1 MISGRIKFFSV
12 LREAAGCSES
22 EWEIKEGANVEELL
36 AHLQAKMPN
45 LAKWIDSAWLA
56 VNRRYATPE
65 QVLQDGDEVALFPP
79 VSGG

>member
-1 MISGRIKFFSV
+1 MMRGTIKFFAV

-22 EWEIKEGANVEELL
+22 EWEIKEGATVEELL
-36 AHLQAKMPN
+36 AHLLEKLPD

-65 QVLQDGDEVALFPP
+65 QVLQDGDKVALFPP